1 MRILYVED
9 NEVNRALVERVMRA
23 RKCSVV
29 FQDEGEGALEALAA
43 DPTIDLI
50 LLDIELAGS
59 MTGLDVIQ
67 TMRAR
72 NDHRPVVAVTAYAM
86 MGDRERILEAG
97 CDQYLPK
104 PLVVTDL
111 LNMIDHYQDE
121 LAAKAKQKTGEPAA
135 AITLP
140 SAPRV
145 EPSPAAVAPPGAAP
159 AVTPPEPA
167 PTSAAQP
174 AVAPPEPAPISAAQP
189 AATTAPPPAETV
201 VPAPVAEAKPVDITP
216 DAAQASQSP
225 TAASPSTAP
234 TPAAVKRAPEPAS
247 APVPATPPA
256 VVQKADPERPVEDKK
271 SS

>member
-67 TMRAR
+67 TMRER

-145 EPSPAAVAPPGAAP
+145 EPSPAAVVPPAAAP
-159 AVTPPEPA
+159 AVAPPAPA

-174 AVAPPEPAPISAAQP
+174 AAP
-189 AATTAPPPAETV
+189 TAPPPPAESVSAPAAETK
-201 VPAPVAEAKPVDITP
+201 PADITP
-216 DAAQASQSP
+216 PDAAPANQP
-225 TAASPSTAP
+225 PAAPSSTAP
-234 TPAAVKRAPEPAS
+234 VPAVSAVKPAPQPASETAS
-247 APVPATPPA
+247 APVPDSPPA
-256 VVQKADPERPVEDKK
+256 VAQKADQERPVEDKK

>member
-145 EPSPAAVAPPGAAP
+145 EPSPAAAAPPVAA
-159 AVTPPEPA
+159 
-167 PTSAAQP
+167 P
-174 AVAPPEPAPISAAQP
+174 AVAPPEPAPTSAAQP

-201 VPAPVAEAKPVDITP
+201 VPAPVAEAKPADITP
-216 DAAQASQSP
+216 DAAQAGQSP

-234 TPAAVKRAPEPAS
+234 TPAAVKPAPEPAS
-247 APVPATPPA
+247 VPVLTTPPA
-256 VVQKADPERPVEDKK
+256 VVQKTDPERPVEDKK

>member
-1 MRILYVED
+1 MTNMRILYVED

-29 FQDEGEGALEALAA
+29 FQDEGEGALEALAQ

-67 TMRAR
+67 TLRAR

-111 LNMIDHYQDE
+111 LNMIDHYE
-121 LAAKAKQKTGEPAA
+121 AEFAAKSAQKPAVEASAAVTLQPQAEVPAVATPQPQAEAPVAQPGVNVNGAKPAEAKADESKPAETRPEEGQAGETKVSEPQKDTEVKTAPSAA
-135 AITLP
+135 ATASKL
-140 SAPRV
+140 
-145 EPSPAAVAPPGAAP
+145 PGAA
-159 AVTPPEPA
+159 A
-167 PTSAAQP
+167 
-174 AVAPPEPAPISAAQP
+174 
-189 AATTAPPPAETV
+189 
-201 VPAPVAEAKPVDITP
+201 
-216 DAAQASQSP
+216 
-225 TAASPSTAP
+225 AASSVT
-234 TPAAVKRAPEPAS
+234 TPAHQAGQE
-247 APVPATPPA
+247 
-256 VVQKADPERPVEDKK
+256 QPVEDNA
-271 SS
+271 